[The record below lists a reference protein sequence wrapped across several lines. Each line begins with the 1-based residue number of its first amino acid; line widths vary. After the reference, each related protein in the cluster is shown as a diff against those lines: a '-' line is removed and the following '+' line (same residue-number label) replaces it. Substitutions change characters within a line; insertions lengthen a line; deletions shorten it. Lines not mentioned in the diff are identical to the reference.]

1 MVYTDNKFDKINLR
15 FIFFGFI
22 LSQKISF
29 IGQIYFLEIFSILYL
44 ILNFTSIKFNS
55 LLKKLSLVL
64 FFHLIV
70 VIYSDYINQSSI
82 DLFLKGFFSLPV
94 FFAPFLLI
102 ILLIILIHFF
112 LVILGNGVLVFLF
125 YV

>member
-1 MVYTDNKFDKINLR
+1 MINRDKKFDKINLR

-29 IGQIYFLEIFSILYL
+29 IGQIYLLEIFSILYL
-44 ILNFTSIKFNS
+44 ILNFTTIKFNP

-82 DLFLKGFFSLPV
+82 DLFL
-94 FFAPFLLI
+94 LI
-102 ILLIILIHFF
+102 NPIVSSF
-112 LVILGNGVLVFLF
+112 
-125 YV
+125 